1 MRCPRLFLFTT
12 VVTLVCGPRSAV
24 AQPHR
29 EHRLEAE
36 AASAQKDYAAA
47 KSAIRAALDLRP
59 DSPRYLRMLAAVSA
73 LAGDDNGAL
82 AALNQI
88 AALGLATAIER
99 DADFATLQGS
109 PEFRRVQQRFADNRA
124 PRGQALVFAELPG
137 RSGIIEGIAFRS
149 RTGDLFLGDVHLRCI
164 WRRGQDGR
172 ITRFSADDEELFGV
186 FGLALDETRNV
197 LWATTTA
204 VPEMTGFNVE
214 LEGRAALAEFDLAT
228 SELRRVVHLP
238 LDGREHGLS
247 DLVIA
252 PDGTVYATDSIS
264 PVVWQLSPGAEEFE
278 IVADSPLF
286 GSLQGLVLERRTL
299 IVADYTNGLFTID
312 LDGRKIQ
319 AISTPKNTTLIGID
333 GMVAVP
339 GGLVVTQNGTD
350 PQRVLHLT
358 LAPDLRSV
366 ANVTVLAAGLPE
378 LQDVGLIT
386 LMDSVPTLV
395 ADAGWEGFSAAP
407 NRTPATR
414 TVHILQVPLSPQP

>member
-1 MRCPRLFLFTT
+1 MRRSHSLLLT
-12 VVTLVCGPRSAV
+12 VVVSLSWGSFDAD

-29 EHRLEAE
+29 ELRIQAE
-36 AASAQKDYAAA
+36 KAYAEKNYLAARAAI
-47 KSAIRAALDLRP
+47 SAALDLRP
-59 DSPRYLRMLAAVSA
+59 DSPRYLHLLAAVSA
-73 LAGDDNGAL
+73 LAGDGDGAMT
-82 AALNQI
+82 ALNRI
-88 AALGLATAIER
+88 AALGVATAIAH
-99 DADFATLQGS
+99 DPDFATLQGTA
-109 PEFRRVQQRFADNRA
+109 ELRRVQQRFADNRA
-124 PRGQALVFAELPG
+124 PRGHAHVLAELPG
-137 RSGIIEGIAFRS
+137 RSGIIEGIAYRS
-149 RTGDLFLGDVHLRCI
+149 RTGDLFVGDVHHRCI
-164 WRRGQDGR
+164 WRRDREGR
-172 ITRFSADDEELFGV
+172 IMRYSAEDEELFGV

-264 PVVWQLSPGAEEFE
+264 PVVWQLSPGAEDFE
-278 IVADSPLF
+278 IVAESPLF

-299 IVADYTNGLFTID
+299 VIADYTNGLFSID
-312 LDGRKIQ
+312 LDRRDIQ
-319 AISTPKNTTLIGID
+319 VIPTPNSTTLIGLD

-339 GGLVVTQNGTD
+339 GGIVVTQNGTD

-366 ANVTVLAAGLPE
+366 TTVAILAAGLPE
-378 LQDVGLIT
+378 LQDIGLIT

-395 ADAGWEGFSAAP
+395 ANTGWEGFNAAP
-407 NRTPATR
+407 NRSPATR
-414 TVHILQVPLSPQP
+414 TVHLLQVPLSPEP